1 MADIRVR
8 KLDDWVVGWFRT
20 QARRHGRSLEGEVRQ
35 ALTDAA
41 LRRKREIGEELRA
54 DLEQLQQKYGL
65 FSDSA
70 PLIREDR
77 DGRG

>member
-70 PLIREDR
+70 QLIREDR

>member
-8 KLDDWVVGWFRT
+8 KLEDWVVGWFRS
-20 QARRHGRSLEGEVRQ
+20 QAKNHGRSLEGELRQ
-35 ALTDAA
+35 VLTDAA
-41 LRRKREIGEELRA
+41 LRRKQEVGAELRA
-54 DLEQLQQKYGL
+54 DLYALEKKYGV

-70 PLIREDR
+70 KLIREAR